1 MALKA
6 KVTAVNALP
15 SGDTIAVDVDY
26 FDDAAPAVILHH
38 HAFEFGLAQ
47 TANQCRTQIE
57 AYGAKVRAALAA
69 KVARAA
75 SFVGAVID
83 IP

>member
-15 SGDTIAVDVDY
+15 SGDAIAVDVDY
-26 FDDAAPAVILHH
+26 YDDAASAVILYH
-38 HAFEFGLAQ
+38 HAFEFSLLLTLVQ
-47 TANQCRTQIE
+47 MRTQVE
-57 AYGAKVRAALAA
+57 NYGVRVRNALDAKVDKATQ
-69 KVARAA
+69 
-75 SFVGAVID
+75 FVGLVID